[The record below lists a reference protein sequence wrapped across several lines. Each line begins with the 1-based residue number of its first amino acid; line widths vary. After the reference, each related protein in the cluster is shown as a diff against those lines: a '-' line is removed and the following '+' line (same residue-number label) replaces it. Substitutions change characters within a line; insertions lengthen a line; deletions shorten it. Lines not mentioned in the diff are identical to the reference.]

1 MKQALFIFLL
11 WSLAIYLF
19 SALLTHNLYF
29 DYSFEKSSLPLGFP
43 KFLWHLASYDGV
55 HYLKIASLGY
65 YKVFET
71 AFFPLYPTL
80 INLFGSFTGNQFL
93 SSLILSFFFTYLSV
107 VGIYHLGG
115 LKSVFLLL
123 SFPLSFF
130 LLCSYT
136 ESLFFSLTIW
146 SYLLYKRSKINKAVI
161 LGILATA
168 TRFYGLFMFVL
179 LLYESIKKNSLK
191 SFQKQILLI
200 PLGLVAY
207 SLFLYFKFADPLA
220 FFHSLGSWGKSTLTL
235 PPQTIYR
242 YLKIFTQVSPRLS
255 VYYVALLEL
264 ISGIYGLLIALY
276 YFRKKK
282 LGYVIYVSLG
292 VLIPMMTGTLQSL
305 PRYLISLFPIFILP
319 AKTKFMYF
327 IVPLSL
333 SLQALLFYAFLNGVF
348 IS

>member
-1 MKQALFIFLL
+1 MKQALFICLL
-11 WSLAIYLF
+11 WSLAIYFF

-29 DYSFEKSSLPLGFP
+29 DYSFEKSSLPLSFP

-71 AFFPLYPTL
+71 AFFPLYPL
-80 INLFGSFTGNQFL
+80 FINLFGSFTGNQFL
-93 SSLILSFFFTYLSV
+93 TSLILSLLFTYLSV
-107 VGIYHLGG
+107 IGIYRLGG
-115 LKSVFLLL
+115 IKAVVLLL

-136 ESLFFSLTIW
+136 ESLFLSLSVW
-146 SYLLYKRSKINKAVI
+146 SYLFYKRGRINVSVI

-168 TRFYGLFMFVL
+168 TRFYGLFLFVL

-191 SFQKQILLI
+191 SFSKQILLI

-242 YLKIFTQVSPRLS
+242 YLKILTQVSPKLS

-264 ISGIYGLLIALY
+264 VSSIYGLLLAIY
-276 YFRKKK
+276 YFQKMN
-282 LGYVIYVSLG
+282 LGYVVYILLG

-305 PRYLISLFPIFILP
+305 PRYLISIFPIFLIP
-319 AKTKFMYF
+319 AKTKPMYF
-327 IVPLSL
+327 IVPLSF
-333 SLQALLFYAFLNGVF
+333 SLQAILFYAFLNGLF